1 MTTFFQAHGARLHY
15 KCVKKRNADWRGK
28 ASKEQLMESL
38 DTALEHSA
46 CLFMAGS
53 GKSRFAPV
61 GVEYYPPALESRP
74 GRRFR
79 PIPRPEH
86 T

>member
-1 MTTFFQAHGARLHY
+1 
-15 KCVKKRNADWRGK
+15 
-28 ASKEQLMESL
+28 MESL

-46 CLFMAGS
+46 CLFTAGS

-61 GVEYYPPALESRP
+61 GVEYSPPALESRL

-79 PIPRPEH
+79 PITHPEH